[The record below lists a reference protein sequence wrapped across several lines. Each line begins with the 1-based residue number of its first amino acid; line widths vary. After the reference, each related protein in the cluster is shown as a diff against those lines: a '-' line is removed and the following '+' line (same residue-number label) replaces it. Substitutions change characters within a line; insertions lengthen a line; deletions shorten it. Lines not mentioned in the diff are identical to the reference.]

1 MLINHR
7 KILDFLRDNGYSNA
21 GLTSSGF
28 VKMSTKEFVNIF
40 NFLYSFLDPAFPN
53 KLPMPE
59 RGSRFEEKTLEVLK
73 TLHYPASIP
82 KAHFQSIGSGKNTQ
96 LILVHTIMLISDW
109 LTYDTN
115 L

>member
-73 TLHYPASIP
+73 MIQYPASIP
-82 KAHFQSIGSGKNTQ
+82 KAHFQSIGSGKNYSTR
-96 LILVHTIMLISDW
+96 IGSHASC
-109 LTYDTN
+109 
-115 L
+115 